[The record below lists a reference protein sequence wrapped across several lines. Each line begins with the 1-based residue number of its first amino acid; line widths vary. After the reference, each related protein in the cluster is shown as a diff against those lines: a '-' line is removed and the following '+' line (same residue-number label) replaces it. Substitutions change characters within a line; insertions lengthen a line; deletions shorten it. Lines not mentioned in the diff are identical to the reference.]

1 VIERI
6 EDMPPHTIGFRL
18 SGKLNGDEY
27 FVIRDA
33 AQEELD
39 QGGKISILIDVSPD
53 VSGFDEAILQ
63 LRSASR
69 VTVSRGTSWERLAIM
84 TDAEWVMFAF
94 LILAWIL
101 PGDIVVFAP
110 TELEKAKAWTGGGE
124 LEGARALIGNGE

>member
-1 VIERI
+1 
-6 EDMPPHTIGFRL
+6 
-18 SGKLNGDEY
+18 
-27 FVIRDA
+27 VIRDA

-39 QGGKISILIDVSPD
+39 EGGKISILIDISPD

-63 LRSASR
+63 LRTASR